1 MAARAGSVCAPPHP
15 APGRAVQHSWAAGAV
30 RRDRHPGGVTDVGV
44 DADEVGRVVEAADAA
59 GVRMTRVIWCGN
71 DGTVRAKAIATEALR
86 ARIAGGIGLT
96 RAQQAQDSRDR
107 LAPVPGMGPVGEMR
121 LSPDPATFRVLPYAP
136 RTAAML
142 ADMVGLDGTP
152 EPACPRG
159 FLRRMTA
166 RSARHG
172 LHAVAGFESEFSLAH
187 GDGTPLDRSP
197 CFSTSGALAA
207 QDVMDAILTALD
219 AQGIA
224 FEGCHAE
231 GGWGQQE
238 IAFAPVPA
246 MRAADEQVL
255 VRETLRGVAAAHG
268 LTASVAPKP
277 FPHTA
282 GNGLHIHVSFRDA
295 AGRNALADRRSTDG
309 LSPTALHAIG
319 GLLAHLPALCAL
331 TAPSAGSYRRLVP
344 RAWAGAWR
352 CWGDDNREAAVRA
365 CSPLAGHEEAS
376 TNIELKPSDASASP
390 HMALGAVIAAA
401 LDGIVRET
409 APPAPVAVD
418 PAVLS
423 DAERAEIGVVPVPR
437 TAAEALDA
445 LEADDV
451 LVDALGDELARSFIA
466 VRRAEL
472 RSDDGA
478 DDDAALRY

>member
-1 MAARAGSVCAPPHP
+1 MTDLCA
-15 APGRAVQHSWAAGAV
+15 
-30 RRDRHPGGVTDVGV
+30 
-44 DADEVGRVVEAADAA
+44 DADEVNRVVDAADAA
-59 GVRMTRVIWCGN
+59 GVRLTRVIWCGN

-86 ARIAGGIGLT
+86 ARMAGGVGLT

-107 LAPVPGMGPVGEMR
+107 LAPVPRMGPVGEMR
-121 LSPDPATFRVLPYAP
+121 LAPDPATFRVLPYAP

-159 FLRRMTA
+159 FLRRMIA
-166 RSARHG
+166 RSAGHG
-172 LHAVAGFESEFSLAH
+172 LHAVAGFESEFSLWH
-187 GDGTPLDRSP
+187 GDGAPLDRSP
-197 CFSTSGALAA
+197 CFSTGGALAA
-207 QDVMDAILTALD
+207 QGVMDAILTALD

-224 FEGCHAE
+224 FVGCEAE

-255 VRETLRGVAAAHG
+255 VRETLRGVAATHG

-277 FPHTA
+277 LPRTA
-282 GNGLHIHVSFRDA
+282 GNGLHIHVSFQDA
-295 AGRNALADRRSTDG
+295 AGRNALAAPRSPGG

-331 TAPSAGSYRRLVP
+331 TAPSEGSYRRLVP

-352 CWGDDNREAAVRA
+352 CWGYDNREAAVRA
-365 CSPLAGHEEAS
+365 CSPLAGREVES
-376 TNIELKPSDASASP
+376 VNFELKPSDASASP

-401 LDGIVRET
+401 VDGIVRTT

-423 DAERAEIGVVPVPR
+423 DAERAEIGVDPVPR
-437 TAAEALDA
+437 TATEALDA

-451 LVDALGDELARSFIA
+451 LLDALGEELAHSFIA

-472 RSDDGA
+472 QADG